1 VGYARRKFIAAPGT
15 VHAGADGV
23 VDETWWGAVYVATK
37 LDERSG
43 VNFNATETLFG
54 SGFAGSGGHAIGY
67 SASLAYYRQIIAGL
81 AGTAAVGIDGIKQPS
96 LPDIVSAS
104 ALAGLRYSF

>member
-1 VGYARRKFIAAPGT
+1 MDAAAGDTEDSFGGDTRSRRDI
-15 VHAGADGV
+15 
-23 VDETWWGAVYVATK
+23 
-37 LDERSG
+37 
-43 VNFNATETLFG
+43 
-54 SGFAGSGGHAIGY
+54 SGGRSIGY

>member
-1 VGYARRKFIAAPGT
+1 
-15 VHAGADGV
+15 V

-37 LDERSG
+37 IDERSG
-43 VNFNATETLFG
+43 VSFNATETLFD
-54 SGFAGSGGHAIGY
+54 SGFAGTGGRAVGY

-81 AGTAAVGIDGIKQPS
+81 AGTAAIGIDGLSQQT